1 MMAIIVIPLSLLLSQ
16 ISEYFKKD
24 TGKRVY
30 LLLTLILV
38 PGIYLLLWSGVL
50 ANWKMLESNHCLN
63 LISHGWIKMDISF
76 LDKFLQQTK
85 TTNLK
90 TKDLYPDL
98 INDLDVKVSFG
109 MGTPTHVP
117 WISTLGPGMSTSN
130 GYYPVYLYYKKENI
144 LILAYGI
151 SETVDYEEPWTR
163 EIVDSNQKIKD
174 FLDKPFRYGESYVF
188 QTYVPEITET
198 EVKYFRNEREISKE
212 DIAKDLKDITNK
224 YKECLDIEV
233 KDEGSDL
240 SKGLFYMESQLEDF
254 IIQNWNESEFGK
266 KYDLIIKDGELESQQ
281 YRTDIGPIDILAT
294 DKNTGE
300 YVVIELKRNQTSDQ
314 TIGQIARY
322 MQWVDENLNK
332 GVKGVIVCGKWDE
345 KLDYAR
351 KRMGDVEV
359 LLYEVNF
366 SLKEYKKWIL
376 GGVRTLRYGGVEENR
391 EQVGVFYG
399 PYIKK

>member
-1 MMAIIVIPLSLLLSQ
+1 MI
-16 ISEYFKKD
+16 
-24 TGKRVY
+24 KRDK
-30 LLLTLILV
+30 LILQT
-38 PGIYLLLWSGVL
+38 
-50 ANWKMLESNHCLN
+50 KTLN
-63 LISHGWIKMDISF
+63 DRRIKMDTSF
-76 LDKFLQQTK
+76 LDKFLQQTT

-90 TKDLYPDL
+90 TKDLYPEL

-130 GYYPVYLYYKKENI
+130 GYYPVFLYYKKENI

-163 EIVDSNQKIKD
+163 EIVDTNQKIKN

-198 EVKYFRNEREISKE
+198 EVKYFRNEIEVSKE
-212 DIAKDLKDITNK
+212 DIAKDLKNITDK

-266 KYDLIIKDGELESQQ
+266 RYDLIIEDGELLSQQ
-281 YRTDIGPIDILAT
+281 YRTAIGPIDILAT

-366 SLKEYKKWIL
+366 SLKEYKK
-376 GGVRTLRYGGVEENR
+376 
-391 EQVGVFYG
+391 
-399 PYIKK
+399 

>member
-1 MMAIIVIPLSLLLSQ
+1 
-16 ISEYFKKD
+16 
-24 TGKRVY
+24 
-30 LLLTLILV
+30 
-38 PGIYLLLWSGVL
+38 
-50 ANWKMLESNHCLN
+50 
-63 LISHGWIKMDISF
+63 MDISF

-188 QTYVPEITET
+188 QTYVPEITKT

-212 DIAKDLKDITNK
+212 DIAKDLKDITDK

-322 MQWVDENLNK
+322 MQWVEENLNK

-366 SLKEYKKWIL
+366 SLKEYKK
-376 GGVRTLRYGGVEENR
+376 
-391 EQVGVFYG
+391 
-399 PYIKK
+399 

>member
-1 MMAIIVIPLSLLLSQ
+1 
-16 ISEYFKKD
+16 
-24 TGKRVY
+24 
-30 LLLTLILV
+30 
-38 PGIYLLLWSGVL
+38 
-50 ANWKMLESNHCLN
+50 
-63 LISHGWIKMDISF
+63 MDISF
-76 LDKFLQQTK
+76 IDKFLQQTK

-174 FLDKPFRYGESYVF
+174 FLDKPFMYGESYVF

-212 DIAKDLKDITNK
+212 DIAKDLKDITDK

-322 MQWVDENLNK
+322 MQWVEENLNK

-366 SLKEYKKWIL
+366 SLKEYKK
-376 GGVRTLRYGGVEENR
+376 
-391 EQVGVFYG
+391 
-399 PYIKK
+399 

>member
-1 MMAIIVIPLSLLLSQ
+1 M
-16 ISEYFKKD
+16 D
-24 TGKRVY
+24 T
-30 LLLTLILV
+30 
-38 PGIYLLLWSGVL
+38 
-50 ANWKMLESNHCLN
+50 
-63 LISHGWIKMDISF
+63 SF

-198 EVKYFRNEREISKE
+198 EVKYFRNEREIPKE
-212 DIAKDLKDITNK
+212 DIAKDLKEITDK

-322 MQWVDENLNK
+322 MQWVEENLNK

-366 SLKEYKKWIL
+366 SLKEYKK
-376 GGVRTLRYGGVEENR
+376 
-391 EQVGVFYG
+391 
-399 PYIKK
+399 

>member
-1 MMAIIVIPLSLLLSQ
+1 M
-16 ISEYFKKD
+16 D
-24 TGKRVY
+24 T
-30 LLLTLILV
+30 
-38 PGIYLLLWSGVL
+38 
-50 ANWKMLESNHCLN
+50 
-63 LISHGWIKMDISF
+63 SF

-188 QTYVPEITET
+188 QIYVPEITET
-198 EVKYFRNEREISKE
+198 EVKYFRNEKEISKE
-212 DIAKDLKDITNK
+212 DIAKDLKDITDK

-254 IIQNWNESEFGK
+254 IIQNWNESEFGR

-322 MQWVDENLNK
+322 MQWVEENLNK

-366 SLKEYKKWIL
+366 SLKEYKK
-376 GGVRTLRYGGVEENR
+376 
-391 EQVGVFYG
+391 
-399 PYIKK
+399 

>member
-1 MMAIIVIPLSLLLSQ
+1 M
-16 ISEYFKKD
+16 D
-24 TGKRVY
+24 T
-30 LLLTLILV
+30 
-38 PGIYLLLWSGVL
+38 
-50 ANWKMLESNHCLN
+50 
-63 LISHGWIKMDISF
+63 SF

-198 EVKYFRNEREISKE
+198 EVKYFRNEKEISKE
-212 DIAKDLKDITNK
+212 DIAKDLKDITDK

-281 YRTDIGPIDILAT
+281 YRTDIGKIDILAT

-322 MQWVDENLNK
+322 MQWVEENLNK

-366 SLKEYKKWIL
+366 SLKEYKK
-376 GGVRTLRYGGVEENR
+376 
-391 EQVGVFYG
+391 
-399 PYIKK
+399 

>member
-1 MMAIIVIPLSLLLSQ
+1 
-16 ISEYFKKD
+16 
-24 TGKRVY
+24 
-30 LLLTLILV
+30 
-38 PGIYLLLWSGVL
+38 
-50 ANWKMLESNHCLN
+50 
-63 LISHGWIKMDISF
+63 MDVSF
-76 LDKFLQQTK
+76 LNNFILQTK
-85 TTNLK
+85 TSNLK
-90 TKDLYPDL
+90 TKGLYPDQ

-151 SETVDYEEPWTR
+151 SETVDYEQPWTK
-163 EIVDSNQKIKD
+163 EIEDRNEKIKD

-188 QTYVPEITET
+188 KTYVPKISESEI
-198 EVKYFRNEREISKE
+198 KYFRDDREISE
-212 DIAKDLKDITNK
+212 NELEEDLKNITNK

-233 KDEGSDL
+233 NNEGSEL
-240 SKGLFYMESQLEDF
+240 SKGLFYLESQLEDF

-266 KYDLIIKDGELESQQ
+266 KYNLIIEDGELLSQQ
-281 YRTDIGPIDILAT
+281 YRTDIGPIDILAKDKKT
-294 DKNTGE
+294 DE
-300 YVVIELKRNQTSDQ
+300 YVVIELKRNQSGDQ

-322 MQWVDENLNK
+322 MQWVEENLSSK
-332 GVKGVIVCGKWDE
+332 VKGVIVCGKWDK

-366 SLKEYKKWIL
+366 SLKEYKK
-376 GGVRTLRYGGVEENR
+376 
-391 EQVGVFYG
+391 
-399 PYIKK
+399 

>member
-1 MMAIIVIPLSLLLSQ
+1 
-16 ISEYFKKD
+16 D
-24 TGKRVY
+24 RR
-30 LLLTLILV
+30 
-38 PGIYLLLWSGVL
+38 
-50 ANWKMLESNHCLN
+50 
-63 LISHGWIKMDISF
+63 IKMDTSF
-76 LDKFLQQTK
+76 LDKFLQQTT

-90 TKDLYPDL
+90 TKDLYPEL

-130 GYYPVYLYYKKENI
+130 GYYPVFLYYKKENI

-163 EIVDSNQKIKD
+163 EIVDTNQKIKN

-198 EVKYFRNEREISKE
+198 EVKYFRNEIEVSKE
-212 DIAKDLKDITNK
+212 DIAKDLKNITDK

-266 KYDLIIKDGELESQQ
+266 RYDLIIEDGELLSQQ
-281 YRTDIGPIDILAT
+281 YRTAIGPIDILAT

-366 SLKEYKKWIL
+366 SLKEYKK
-376 GGVRTLRYGGVEENR
+376 
-391 EQVGVFYG
+391 
-399 PYIKK
+399 

>member
-1 MMAIIVIPLSLLLSQ
+1 
-16 ISEYFKKD
+16 
-24 TGKRVY
+24 
-30 LLLTLILV
+30 
-38 PGIYLLLWSGVL
+38 
-50 ANWKMLESNHCLN
+50 
-63 LISHGWIKMDISF
+63 MDISF

-212 DIAKDLKDITNK
+212 DIAEDLKDITDK

-322 MQWVDENLNK
+322 MQWVEENLNK

-366 SLKEYKKWIL
+366 SLKEYKK
-376 GGVRTLRYGGVEENR
+376 
-391 EQVGVFYG
+391 
-399 PYIKK
+399 

>member
-1 MMAIIVIPLSLLLSQ
+1 M
-16 ISEYFKKD
+16 KK
-24 TGKRVY
+24 K
-30 LLLTLILV
+30 L
-38 PGIYLLLWSGVL
+38 
-50 ANWKMLESNHCLN
+50 HCL
-63 LISHGWIKMDISF
+63 LKTYIKEHLKEIKVKGMDISF

-212 DIAKDLKDITNK
+212 DIAKDLKDITDK

-281 YRTDIGPIDILAT
+281 YRTDIGKIDILAT

-322 MQWVDENLNK
+322 MQWVEENLNK

-366 SLKEYKKWIL
+366 SLKEYKK
-376 GGVRTLRYGGVEENR
+376 
-391 EQVGVFYG
+391 
-399 PYIKK
+399 

>member
-1 MMAIIVIPLSLLLSQ
+1 
-16 ISEYFKKD
+16 
-24 TGKRVY
+24 
-30 LLLTLILV
+30 
-38 PGIYLLLWSGVL
+38 
-50 ANWKMLESNHCLN
+50 
-63 LISHGWIKMDISF
+63 MDISF

-212 DIAKDLKDITNK
+212 DIAKDLKDITDK

-281 YRTDIGPIDILAT
+281 YRTDIGKIDILAT

-322 MQWVDENLNK
+322 MQWVEENLNK

-366 SLKEYKKWIL
+366 SLKEYKK
-376 GGVRTLRYGGVEENR
+376 
-391 EQVGVFYG
+391 
-399 PYIKK
+399 